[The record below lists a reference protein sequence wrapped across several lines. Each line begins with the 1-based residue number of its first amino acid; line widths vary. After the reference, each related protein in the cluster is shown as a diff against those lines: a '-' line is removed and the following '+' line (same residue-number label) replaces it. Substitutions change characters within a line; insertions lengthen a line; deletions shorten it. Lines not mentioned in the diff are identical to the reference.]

1 MAKSLPY
8 KITFAIWQTYFGLWS
23 EQIRKSFWPFFS
35 VVLLGL
41 GTALLAPPNL
51 WEFEFI
57 FVWIGLV
64 VVGGFGGLWYAYA
77 WFSAPTFAQAQVRLD
92 QSLPGQPI
100 SALQDVQSTGW
111 GDAGSTEVWNMHLL
125 RMRSVAMR
133 AKPPGVNPKLAT
145 QDPFALRHL
154 ALLIFILGLIFGNF
168 SVIDELDGSFK
179 ETPYD
184 GPIWEGWLKAPS
196 YTARPMIYLND
207 VIGKSL
213 QVPQNSTLTFKF
225 YDAADGYIIDETVSS
240 KLQKFTNSL
249 ERTEPIEISYSGQV
263 SIQEPVGVSWKLNVI
278 ADQPPTVN
286 ILSDVERDA
295 TGRFSLRF
303 KAKDDFGVTA
313 GQAIFRLNLAE
324 VHRRQGWQRNQSFKQ
339 KLNCL
344 CL

>member
-23 EQIRKSFWPFFS
+23 EQIIKAFWPFFS
-35 VVLLGL
+35 IVLLGL
-41 GTALLAPPNL
+41 GITLLAPPNL

-57 FVWIGLV
+57 SFWIGLV

-77 WFSAPTFAQAQVRLD
+77 WFSAPTFAKAQLRLD

-133 AKPPGVNPKLAT
+133 AKPPGVNPELAT

-154 ALLIFILGLIFGNF
+154 ALLIFIVGLIFGNF
-168 SVIDELDGSFK
+168 SVIDELDGSFN

-278 ADQPPTVN
+278 
-286 ILSDVERDA
+286 
-295 TGRFSLRF
+295 
-303 KAKDDFGVTA
+303 
-313 GQAIFRLNLAE
+313 
-324 VHRRQGWQRNQSFKQ
+324 
-339 KLNCL
+339 
-344 CL
+344 